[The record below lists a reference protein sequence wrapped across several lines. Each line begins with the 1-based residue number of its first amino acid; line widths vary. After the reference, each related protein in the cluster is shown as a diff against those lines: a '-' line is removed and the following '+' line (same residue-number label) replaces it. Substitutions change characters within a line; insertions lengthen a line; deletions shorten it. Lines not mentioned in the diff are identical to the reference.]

1 MRSGWTASVALP
13 ARPRHIGND
22 GASCFYPPRPM
33 IVARVTDPLLR
44 KALYNAAH
52 PEEDVVV
59 EARLVDDA
67 LQYGFPRLLVRADG
81 LSEGEHPATVR
92 VLDLDDV
99 LLRRWE
105 AERRMEELPLPRLD
119 FLSRRLR
126 VLIERTTDEA
136 SWVDAALADL
146 SRASGARLPLPLR
159 AFARRILE
167 FPIHYTSLHAVAKGC
182 GLSRGALK
190 ARFRR
195 RGLDSPYTYL
205 RWFRLIAVAELLS
218 DRSVTVAAA
227 AHRLGFTSDGNLC
240 RMMAS
245 VTRLTPTDVRTV
257 RGWNSL
263 LISFAWMHLTPDALD
278 AWAGL
283 DGLFERKVA

>member
-1 MRSGWTASVALP
+1 
-13 ARPRHIGND
+13 
-22 GASCFYPPRPM
+22 M

-44 KALYNAAH
+44 RALFAAAH
-52 PEEDVVV
+52 PEEDVIV
-59 EARLVDDA
+59 EAGLVLDA
-67 LQYGFPRLLVRADG
+67 LHYGFPRLLVRAGGHEGDG
-81 LSEGEHPATVR
+81 RLYGVP
-92 VLDLDDV
+92 VLDIDEV
-99 LLRRWE
+99 MLRRWD
-105 AERRMEELPLPRLD
+105 AERRMEELPLPKLD
-119 FLSRRLR
+119 FMTRRLR
-126 VLIERTTDEA
+126 ALIERSTEEA

-146 SRASGARLPLPLR
+146 SRAAGARLPLPLR

-167 FPIHYTSLHAVAKGC
+167 FPLHYTTLHPVAKGC
-182 GLSRGALK
+182 GLTRGALK

-205 RWFRLIAVAELLS
+205 RWFRLIAVAALLS
-218 DRSVTVAAA
+218 DRSVTVAQA

-245 VTRLTPTDVRTV
+245 LTRLTPTDVRSV

-283 DGLFERKVA
+283 EGLFARRAA